1 MKKRWYLLP
10 LLLLLF
16 FLLFCPEIAFAA
28 SKRGL
33 LLWFQSLL
41 PSLLPFMILSN
52 ILIKTNVLEKW
63 IALPKKLW
71 NILFGLSPNGAYALL
86 LGVFC
91 GYPMGAK
98 VTADLYG
105 SGKISREEACY
116 LLTFSNHPGPMFVSS
131 FLLLETLHKEEY
143 IGISFLILY
152 TGSFITSLLFRSGY
166 KKKESHLTK
175 HKKEVSRRPPLGVI
189 IDTSIMNGF
198 EGITKLGGYI
208 ILFSVCSG
216 MIQTFTFLPA
226 PLRYALLGITEIST
240 GTAAIAQTACPFFLK
255 YAIIMA
261 LTSFGG
267 LCIMAQT
274 KSMINETSLPLMP
287 YVKGKLCS
295 LAITFLLALLIVQI
309 V

>member
-10 LLLLLF
+10 ILALLF
-16 FLLFCPEIAFAA
+16 FLLFFPDIAFAA

-52 ILIKTNVLEKW
+52 ILIQTNILERW
-63 IALPKKLW
+63 IALPKRLW
-71 NILFGLSPNGAYALL
+71 SYLFGLSPDGAYALL
-86 LGVFC
+86 LGIFC

-98 VTADLYG
+98 VTADLYQRG
-105 SGKISREEACY
+105 RISQGEACY

-131 FLLLETLHKEEY
+131 FLLLETLHRQDL
-143 IGISFLILY
+143 IGISFFILY
-152 TGSFITSLLFRSGY
+152 GSSYLTSLIFRVLY
-166 KKKESHLTK
+166 RKKRVLPAA
-175 HKKEVSRRPPLGVI
+175 HKKEVSRRPPFGVI

-216 MIQTFTFLPA
+216 LIQACTFLPA
-226 PLRYALLGITEIST
+226 VLRYALLGITEIST
-240 GTAAIAQTACPFFLK
+240 GTAAIAQTACPFLFK

-287 YVKGKLCS
+287 YVKGKICS
-295 LAITFLLALLIVQI
+295 FAITFLMSLLVFQI
-309 V
+309 L